1 MTDNEIKNPMKSLLF
16 LLNMSFKKIF
26 QYLTKVS
33 GGFELEICGSQ
44 NQCPRQLRY
53 DDIQESRPILA
64 ISQNI

>member
-1 MTDNEIKNPMKSLLF
+1 MI
-16 LLNMSFKKIF
+16 FKKIF